1 MDAPRRARARG
12 ARLRRPRAV
21 SGALALL
28 LSCAGPAAAQ
38 GGTHTASASRAPGG
52 APPGLVGPAGAPP
65 DTLLSSER
73 IEARLRALEARLD
86 GEPEAFDARWQAAR
100 DAVWLGILA
109 SGTDEENR
117 WFRRGLG
124 HAERALA
131 QRPDDPE
138 ALRWALAAK
147 GNLAVQTG
155 MTESARLG
163 AEVWDLAQRVLR
175 LDPTAAH
182 AHYALGKLEYELL
195 KLNRVQR
202 LMSRPFRHGALTRL
216 SWADA
221 LAYAERAV
229 ELDPNASLYRLG
241 LADTLWR
248 LDRRAEAGA
257 QLEIAKDL
265 PLRAPADRDFRDRA
279 VLLLDR
285 IGKGMDPTK

>member
-1 MDAPRRARARG
+1 MGVLTLFLP
-12 ARLRRPRAV
+12 L
-21 SGALALL
+21 
-28 LSCAGPAAAQ
+28 AGPATAQ
-38 GGTHTASASRAPGG
+38 GEAHAGASPAASRPELAARAAAP
-52 APPGLVGPAGAPP
+52 A

-73 IEARLRALEARLD
+73 IEERLRALEARLER
-86 GEPEAFDARWQAAR
+86 EPEAFEVRWQAAR
-100 DAVWLGILA
+100 DAVWLGVLA

-117 WFRRGLG
+117 WFRRGAD

-155 MTESARLG
+155 VTESARLG
-163 AEVWDLAQRVLR
+163 SEVWDLAQRVLQ
-175 LDPTAAH
+175 LEPEAAH

-195 KLNRVQR
+195 KLNRMQR

-221 LAYAERAV
+221 LSYAQRAV
-229 ELDPNASLYRLG
+229 ELDPNAPLYRLG

-265 PLRAPADRDFRDRA
+265 PLRTPVDRDFRDRA

-285 IGKGMDPTK
+285 IAKGVDPTK